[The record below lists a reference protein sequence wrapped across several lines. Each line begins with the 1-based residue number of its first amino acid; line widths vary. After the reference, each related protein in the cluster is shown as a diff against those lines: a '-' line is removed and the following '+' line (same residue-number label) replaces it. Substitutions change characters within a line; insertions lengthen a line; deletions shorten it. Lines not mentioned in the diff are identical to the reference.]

1 MSRAYSRPGSGTS
14 TCASAAKAAAAQSSS
29 SSSVQC
35 TRTRKSSLSTS
46 TLTEAGLMRF
56 LLSRAYESSIFTRS
70 FNIVVSPS
78 VAKDSSTEPTR
89 TLTTSA
95 L

>member
-1 MSRAYSRPGSGTS
+1 MAL
-14 TCASAAKAAAAQSSS
+14 SSS

-46 TLTEAGLMRF
+46 TVTEAGLMRF
-56 LLSRAYESSIFTRS
+56 LLTPAYHSSIFTRS
-70 FNIVVSPS
+70 FTIVVSPS
-78 VAKDSSTEPTR
+78 VAPVSSAEPAR
-89 TLTTSA
+89 TLTTST